1 MLRFKA
7 GARRPMV
14 LLFALAAVLSLTG
27 GGLSAAGSTQKTAG
41 ELIVDFQNE
50 HSQEQLDTRSG
61 SVAPT
66 SAQRSTVAQL
76 GAVVR
81 WNRFGTPSSLIKYGG
96 FLASGI
102 RAKSA
107 ESAARAW
114 VDANASLFRLSSSDS
129 LELVSSSR
137 LTETNSYAVNLHQ
150 LVNGVPVS
158 PEGSL
163 SIGVKDSANSG
174 WKVAYVSSTLV
185 TDAGGLEGSPTL
197 TSTRAFVSAARD
209 VDVPIDASDVDR
221 DGRQSGWT
229 VLELDDSSEPQLVR
243 TVAFPTINR
252 GVVRAFETNYF
263 DGVDKGYQH
272 IIDAQT
278 GEVLFRANIVHQA
291 LDEDNPEW
299 KVFPSNPRGSAL
311 NRFPWN
317 YQSNDIREVWCWE
330 AQRGCNRVIANP
342 ASPAGWD
349 TDAATLAPTNTTAG
363 NNNNAAEAWVIEA
376 GVPVPPSGHRPES
389 PTRDY
394 IYDWTNEWFEEGC
407 NPDTFVVGSGNDI
420 DAAAVNL
427 FAMHNRM
434 HDWSYNLGFTEQN
447 WNAQNFNF
455 GQGGVGGDAL
465 EGRVQS
471 GAVEPGSRDNANMG
485 TRPDGTPSVTNM
497 FMWQPIAGGF
507 YAPCV
512 DGDYDQAVIAH
523 EFGHMVENRMIG
535 KGDRRS
541 GFHAGAMGE
550 SVSDLMAMEYLNE
563 YGFVTGG
570 VQRYAVGAY
579 VTGNPVE
586 AIRNYNM
593 SWQSAGR
600 FPQEARD
607 HDTNPLNFSSFGY
620 DIVGPQVHAT
630 GEIWSA
636 TNFDLRTLLN
646 ERYGLGNFNLQR
658 RCADGELPATSCP
671 GNRRWVQLMF
681 DSFLLQP
688 TAPSM
693 LDARDAILAA
703 DIMRFGGANQ
713 DLLWLG
719 FARRGFG
726 SGASVED
733 ENDVTPVPSWE
744 SPLHDEATLT
754 FEAFAKDEGGAPITD
769 FDVYVGDYEAR
780 SVPIDT
786 TEPLVPGP
794 QRGYNFVAVAP
805 GYGHVRFA
813 VRNLRP
819 GENRTIAIH
828 FPTNLASQSQGATAS
843 GDGEDHASLI
853 DDSEGTNWG
862 TPTLPNVVIVDPP
875 SSAAGEYSASG
886 ADFGPPPT
894 EEGFDGDIVLVN
906 DGSANPTHGCDPLV
920 GFPSGAIALI
930 DRGTC
935 SFVQKV
941 NNAQDAGAGA
951 VIVAN
956 DRPGAPI
963 TLTGDDP
970 DIVISSVMVSQADGN
985 AIRTGLPATGTV
997 ARRQAVPAQG
1007 QQAVIELD
1015 GEQSFNVAKV
1025 SAMLVPG
1032 QNRFTALRQF
1042 ELQVCTAGGADNP
1055 ACDGSV
1061 EAGWTSITVSHPD
1074 AFPAVNPRPV
1084 APELQL
1090 RAFDLSDMATA
1101 THVKFIVLNN
1111 QCTGQ
1116 PSFQGEQDQD
1126 PDNSTDCRDTVVDE
1140 QVRAAELQLFSS
1152 EAAVD
1157 GAYLVE

>member
-1 MLRFKA
+1 
-7 GARRPMV
+7 
-14 LLFALAAVLSLTG
+14 LLVALAVVLSLTG
-27 GGLSAAGSTQKTAG
+27 SGLSAAGSAQNSAG

-50 HSQEQLDTRSG
+50 QSQDEEFDTRSG

-66 SAQRSTVAQL
+66 SAQRSVVAEL
-76 GAVVR
+76 GAEVR
-81 WNRFGTPSSLIKYGG
+81 WNRLGTPSSLIKYGG
-96 FLASGI
+96 FLARGI
-102 RAKSA
+102 QAKSA

-114 VDANASLFRLSSSDS
+114 VDANASLLRLSSSET

-137 LTETNSYAVNLHQ
+137 LLGTKSYAVNFHQ
-150 LVNGVPVS
+150 RVDGVLVS
-158 PEGSL
+158 PDGSL
-163 SIGVKDSANSG
+163 SIGVKGSARRG
-174 WKVAYVSSTLV
+174 WKVAYVSSTV
-185 TDAGGLEGSPTL
+185 VSDASGLEGSSNL
-197 TSTRAFVSAARD
+197 TATGAFVSAVRD
-209 VDVPIDASDVDR
+209 VDVRVDAGDIAR
-221 DGRQSGWT
+221 DGRQNGWT
-229 VLELDDSSEPQLVR
+229 VLELDDSTEPQLVR

-263 DGVDKGYQH
+263 DGVDEGFQH

-291 LDEDNPEW
+291 VDEDNPEW
-299 KVFPSNPRGSAL
+299 KVFPANPPASPL
-311 NRFPWN
+311 NQFPWN
-317 YQSNDIREVWCWE
+317 YQSNDTREVWCWVP
-330 AQRGCNRVIANP
+330 QQGCDRVIANP

-349 TDAATLAPTNTTAG
+349 TDAESGTPTNTTAG
-363 NNNNAAEAWVIEA
+363 NNNNAAEAWVIED
-376 GVPVPPSGHRPES
+376 GMPVPPSGYRPES
-389 PTRDY
+389 PTREY

-434 HDWSYNLGFTEQN
+434 HDWSYNLGFTEVN

-455 GQGGVGGDAL
+455 GKGGLGGDAL

-523 EFGHMVENRMIG
+523 EFAHMVENRMIG
-535 KGDRRS
+535 KGNRRT

-550 SVSDLMAMEYLNE
+550 SVADLMAMEYLNE

-579 VTGNPVE
+579 VTGNPAE

-600 FPQEARD
+600 FPQVARD
-607 HDTNPLNFSSFGY
+607 HDTNPLNFGSFGY

-636 TNFDLRTLLN
+636 TNFDIRTLLSQ
-646 ERYGLGNFNLQR
+646 RYGTGTANVQR

-671 GNRRWVQLMF
+671 GNRRWIQLMY

-693 LDARDAILAA
+693 LDARDAILAS
-703 DIMRFGGANQ
+703 DMMRFGGANQ
-713 DLLWLG
+713 DLLWLA

-726 SGASVED
+726 SGASVD
-733 ENDVTPVPSWE
+733 NADDVTPVPSWE
-744 SPLHDEATLT
+744 SPEHGEATLT
-754 FEAFAKDEGGAPITD
+754 FEAAAKDEGGAPITD

-786 TEPLVPGP
+786 TEPFVQSA

-813 VRNLRP
+813 VRNLSP
-819 GENRTIAIH
+819 GQNRTISIH
-828 FPTNLASQSQGATAS
+828 FPTNWASQSQGATAS
-843 GDGEDHASLI
+843 GDGESHASLI

-862 TPTLPNVVIVDPP
+862 TVLLLNEVVVDPP
-875 SSAAGEYSASG
+875 SSAAGAYNASG

-906 DGSANPTHGCDPLV
+906 DGSANPTQGCGPLV
-920 GFPSGAIALI
+920 GFPAGAIALV

-941 NNAQDAGAGA
+941 NNAQDADAGA

-956 DRPGAPI
+956 NAPGPPSQM
-963 TLTGDDP
+963 TGDDP
-970 DIVISSVMVSQADGN
+970 DIVIPSVMVSQADGTT
-985 AIRTGLPATGTV
+985 IKSGLPATGTV
-997 ARRQAVPAQG
+997 RRRQQVPAQG
-1007 QQAVIELD
+1007 QQTVIDLGAER
-1015 GEQSFNVAKV
+1015 SFNAAKV

-1032 QNRFTALRQF
+1032 QNRFIALRQF
-1042 ELQVCTAGGADNP
+1042 ELQVCTAGGAANP
-1055 ACDGSV
+1055 TCDGSV
-1061 EAGWTSITVSHPD
+1061 SDGWTSVLVSHPD

-1090 RAFDLSDMATA
+1090 RAFDLLDTVTA
-1101 THVKFIVLNN
+1101 THVKLIVVNN

-1116 PSFQGEQDQD
+1116 PAFQGEQDQD
-1126 PDNSTDCRDTVVDE
+1126 PNNATDCRDTIVAN

-1152 EAAVD
+1152 SATVD
-1157 GAYLVE
+1157 GAYMAE